1 MYSVLPASDCRV
13 YMLRFGSFPCLVPT
27 LMFYFTAFIDL
38 LIYLFSSFYVFHV
51 LFILKKKK
59 KKSGSMFVACVCEC
73 VSVCGQ
79 KRVWVWRTQA
89 PDRSPRPLIQVR
101 EHV

>member
-51 LFILKKKK
+51 LFI
-59 KKSGSMFVACVCEC
+59 
-73 VSVCGQ
+73 
-79 KRVWVWRTQA
+79 
-89 PDRSPRPLIQVR
+89 
-101 EHV
+101 